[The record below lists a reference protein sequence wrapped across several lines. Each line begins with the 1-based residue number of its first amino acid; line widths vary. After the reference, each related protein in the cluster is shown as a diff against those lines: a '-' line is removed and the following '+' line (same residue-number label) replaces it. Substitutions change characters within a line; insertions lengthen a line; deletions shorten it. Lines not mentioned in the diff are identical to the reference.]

1 MMLNILFLFQISELA
16 LQVAILFYGGHLVVT
31 DQMSGGTLISFVIYE
46 LELGEC
52 LEVRHVMTSLYN
64 MSSLQPHV

>member
-1 MMLNILFLFQISELA
+1 M
-16 LQVAILFYGGHLVVT
+16 VT

-52 LEVRHVMTSLYN
+52 LEVRHLIIFLHSRCLLTAVHFQMGLLLSRFVL
-64 MSSLQPHV
+64 PHRALRPSIQV